1 MGESLLLQVC
11 QRQTQPDWYPIATT
25 DVQVKHVPVP
35 DLMQG
40 AADDPRNAALWH
52 VKIDLSPA
60 SANPRVSA
68 AALQHVDA
76 AAEYGGVT
84 GGRITGGLQYGGW
97 GYWG

>member
-1 MGESLLLQVC
+1 M
-11 QRQTQPDWYPIATT
+11 
-25 DVQVKHVPVP
+25 PVP

-40 AADDPRNAALWH
+40 CCRLQTISRMRPLWH

-68 AALQHVDA
+68 AAALQHVDA
-76 AAEYGGVT
+76 AAEYGGGT

-97 GYWG
+97 RLGARG